1 VDNFATLELA
11 AIYGIAE
18 IIKYTPPA
26 PAVAPQTED
35 SWQVLESDLADCK
48 LCGLCSTR
56 PNSVFG
62 SGNRSAELMF
72 IGEGPGADEDKS
84 GLPFVGRA
92 GQLLTK
98 MIEAM
103 HYKREDVFIAN
114 VVKCRPPENRDP
126 FQNEVDA
133 CIDFLHRQIRLVKPK
148 VIVALGAVSV
158 MHLLNLDTRI
168 SKLRGIFQDYEG
180 IKVMPTYHP
189 AYLLRNETKKRDVWE
204 DLKQVMALLGKT
216 P

>member
-1 VDNFATLELA
+1 MNNFASHELT
-11 AIYGIAE
+11 AIYGISE
-18 IIKYTPPA
+18 IIKFDPPPPIKREA
-26 PAVAPQTED
+26 E
-35 SWQVLESDLADCK
+35 SWEALEAELADCK
-48 LCGLCSTR
+48 RCALCKTR
-56 PNSVFG
+56 QKVVFG
-62 SGNRSAELMF
+62 TGNRNAELMF
-72 IGEGPGADEDKS
+72 IGEGPGAEEDKT

-133 CIDFLHRQIRLVKPK
+133 CIGFLHRQIRLVKPK
-148 VIVALGAVSV
+148 VIVALGTVSV
-158 MHLLNLDTRI
+158 IHLLKLDSKI
-168 SKLRGIFQDYEG
+168 SKLRGFFKEYEG

-204 DLKQVMALLGKT
+204 DLKKVMAVLGET